1 LSNSRRVPIQDA
13 HLSADYSGNRKSAWE
28 EDMSHYSLVI
38 GGKAVETA
46 SFAEVTNPST
56 DEIAGLMPLAS
67 PEQLEEA
74 IAAAKTAFPLW
85 SAKSSSERAQACMAI
100 ADTLEAHAEELAHL
114 LTLEQG
120 KPLNGLGSRFEIGGA
135 VAWTR
140 HTASLELPIEVLQ
153 DTPEG
158 RVELHRKPIGV
169 VASITP
175 WNWPVMIA
183 IWHIIP
189 AIRVGNTVVIK
200 PSPNTPLST
209 IRMVELANEVLPD
222 GVLNVVSCDNALS
235 AILTTHKDIAK
246 VTFTGSTATG
256 RKVMASA
263 ADTLKRLTLELGGND
278 AGIVLPDADPEAI
291 AEGLFWGAFI
301 NSGQTCACLK
311 RLYVHDSIYDQVC
324 EALSAYANAIKLGD
338 GLAEDS
344 ILGPVQ
350 NKMQYDIVSSYV
362 QDAIEKG
369 GRLLTGGAP
378 VDGKGYFYP
387 ITLVADID
395 HGAKLVDHEQ
405 FGPALPIIRY
415 TDLDEVIARA
425 NDNPA
430 GLGGSVWSSDLVA
443 AKAVAARLECGSVWI
458 NKHGGIQ
465 PNAPFGGV
473 KQSGIGVEFG
483 ADGLKELTTIQTVF
497 C

>member
-1 LSNSRRVPIQDA
+1 
-13 HLSADYSGNRKSAWE
+13 
-28 EDMSHYSLVI
+28 MSHYSLI
-38 GGKAVETA
+38 ISGKAVETA
-46 SFAEVTNPST
+46 GYAEVTNPST
-56 DEIAGLMPLAS
+56 GDVAGLMPLAS
-67 PEQLEEA
+67 PEQLEQA
-74 IAAAKTAFPLW
+74 IAAAKAAFPLW
-85 SAKSSSERAQACMAI
+85 SAKTSDERAQACVAI
-100 ADTLEAHAEELAHL
+100 ADTLEAHADELAHL

-135 VAWTR
+135 VAWAR
-140 HTASLELPIEVLQ
+140 HTASLDLPVEVLQ
-153 DTPEG
+153 NGPEG

-189 AIRVGNTVVIK
+189 AIRVGNTVIIK
-200 PSPNTPLST
+200 PSPYTPLST
-209 IRMVELANEVLPD
+209 IRMVQLINEVLPA
-222 GVLNVVSCDNALS
+222 GVLNVVTGGNELGAL
-235 AILTTHKDIAK
+235 LTTHQDIAK
-246 VTFTGSTATG
+246 ITFTGSTATG

-278 AGIVLPDADPEAI
+278 AGIVLPDADPNAI

-311 RLYVHDSIYDQVC
+311 RLYVHDSLYDQVC
-324 EALSAYANAIKLGD
+324 DALSAYAASVKLGD

-362 QDAIEKG
+362 QDAVDRG
-369 GRLLTGGAP
+369 GRVLIGGAP
-378 VDGKGYFYP
+378 KDGKGYFYP

-415 TDLDEVIARA
+415 TDLDQVIAKA

-430 GLGGSVWSSDLVA
+430 GLGGSVWSSDPVA

-458 NKHGGIQ
+458 NKHGAIQ

-483 ADGLKELTTIQTVF
+483 ADGLKELTTIQSVF